1 MTYFDRFNPTWQK
14 ILFRPDKKT
23 QAAEFNEIQSL
34 INYQYT
40 QALDYLFSNYRIIKG
55 LQITLDSFTSEGYL
69 MRLSKGQV
77 FIRIENKSYF
87 IDIPE
92 TTFLALYSQRTYVG
106 INPKFTTV
114 TKFRDPLTGG
124 DLCGDLGADRLIVS
138 SEIVLNADSFP
149 IAVVQGES
157 ISNYPY
163 IFYYTDKGYSLQYSN
178 QYITSLIT
186 DYLAQR
192 IYEEAADFVAE
203 GLELSITS
211 FNTVSISAGK
221 AYVKGRLVELY
232 YPSSFNITKE
242 VTAQYSVYLTY
253 YGGLILEKAVPTS
266 KSNSIFLGL
275 IERVNSKL
283 QVLSTKAK
291 PVTNSDLKL
300 LLSRNR
306 LNQEIYLEN
315 ILSKQSIDKFTFED
329 SNLSGIIVDSFVN
342 LNNSD
347 INNIDYNTSIVPKYG
362 LLRSGLI
369 SNNINFSN
377 LTQVSSTGI
386 EINSKEGLPY
396 TITPILSENIVIEQ
410 NRATGFISLSNIASK
425 ATITVNP
432 PNGSPNKLTK
442 EYQSL
447 TELEPFN
454 SYKLEVQTPRNVI
467 ITSTLETI
475 LVTVEGYGFN
485 PNADNL
491 KIVFG
496 NVQISEFNLLKG
508 SLGTNLNSI
517 KANEDGSFKLTFNV
531 PSNLLYKQYTITVSN
546 STESASVLFRDK
558 GSELTTLDYNSSIAQ
573 TFTIQA
579 PLMLSKINLALR
591 RVPQFNNP
599 DINVALVSIVKATN
613 DLPTGEV
620 VGQGTLKLVDVSLSS
635 DGTRFSSVNFD
646 KPVLLTSTGQYAL
659 VIAPLTNGQPLEF
672 YYAEQGKIS
681 FNSTSVSN
689 LQPLTG
695 GDLITKKLVLCGP
708 SNWDRELSKDLT
720 FQLVQAVPS
729 VSNSEIVYKISNPL
743 GNIHFINRNIKT
755 ICPQATR
762 VEYFYKNVNGS
773 WLPLNPSQPIEG
785 NRNEVDI
792 KLALSGTANLFPILL
807 LNQSDFT
814 IHENKKTGTWVS
826 RTIDYRKGYRNVEVE
841 FDYYKPTGTNIN
853 VSFSSNTGETW
864 QALQLNNTS
873 VELVNGNIPLYK
885 GTWVVK
891 NLDPTTVNT
900 DINGN
905 TSKMLRTKLTLKIEF
920 SSQNAEIVP
929 YIMKLKG
936 VVY

>member
-1 MTYFDRFNPTWQK
+1 MTYFDRFDPTWQK

-34 INYQYT
+34 INYQQT
-40 QALDYLFSNYRIIKG
+40 QAFDYLFSNYRIIKG

-69 MRLSKGQV
+69 MKLSKGQV
-77 FIRIENKSYF
+77 FIRIQNKGYF
-87 IDIPE
+87 VAIPE

-106 INPKFTTV
+106 INPEFITV
-114 TKFRDPLTGG
+114 TEFRDPLIGG
-124 DLCGDLGADRLIVS
+124 ELCGDMGADRLVVS

-149 IAVVQGES
+149 IAVIQGES

-163 IFYYTDKGYSLQYSN
+163 IFYYREKGYSLQYSN

-192 IYEEAADFVAE
+192 IYEEAGNFVAE

-211 FNTVSISAGK
+211 INTVGINAGK
-221 AYVKGRLVELY
+221 AYINGRLVELY
-232 YPSSFNITKE
+232 YPSSFNIVRE

-253 YGGLILEKAVPTS
+253 YGGLILQKAAPTS
-266 KSNSIFLGL
+266 KPNSIFLGL

-283 QVLSTKAK
+283 QVLSTKAR

-300 LLSRNR
+300 LFSRNK

-315 ILSKQSIDKFTFED
+315 TLSKQSVDKFTFED
-329 SNLSGIIVDSFVN
+329 SNLLGIVVDSFVN

-347 INNIDYNTSIVPKYG
+347 INNIEYNSSIIPKYG
-362 LLRSGLI
+362 LLRSGVTFNTL
-369 SNNINFSN
+369 NFSN
-377 LTQVSSTGI
+377 LTQLSSASI
-386 EINSKEGLPY
+386 EVNSKDGLPY
-396 TITPILSENIVIEQ
+396 IATPILSENVVIQ
-410 NRATGFISLSNIASK
+410 QDRATGFVSLTDSASR
-425 ATITVNP
+425 ATITINP
-432 PNGSPNKLTK
+432 SNGSPNKLTK

-454 SYKLEVQTPRNVI
+454 SYQLEVQTPSNVI
-467 ITSTLETI
+467 ITSTLETT
-475 LVTVEGYGFN
+475 LVTLEGYGFN
-485 PNADNL
+485 SSADNL

-496 NVQISEFNLLKG
+496 NVQITEFNLLKG
-508 SLGTNLNSI
+508 VLGTSVNTI
-517 KANEDGSFKLTFNV
+517 KASEDGGFKLTFNV
-531 PSNLLYKQYTITVSN
+531 PANLLYKQYTITVSN
-546 STESASVLFRDK
+546 SNQSASVLFRDK
-558 GSELTTLDYNSSIAQ
+558 GSELTKLDNNSSIAQ

-579 PLMLSKINLALR
+579 PLMLSKVNLALR
-591 RVPQFNNP
+591 RVPQFNNLNT
-599 DINVALVSIVKATN
+599 NVALVSIVKATN

-620 VGQGTLKLVDVSLSS
+620 LGQGLLKLIDVNLSS

-646 KPVLLTSTGQYAL
+646 IPVPLTSTGQYAL

-672 YYAEQGKIS
+672 YYAEQGQRS
-681 FNSTSVSN
+681 LNSSSVSD
-689 LQPLTG
+689 LQPLIG

-708 SNWDRELSKDLT
+708 FNWNRELSKDLT

-729 VSNSEIVYKISNPL
+729 VSNSELVYKISNPL

-755 ICPQATR
+755 ICPQATK

-773 WLPLNPSQPIEG
+773 WLPLNSSQPIEG
-785 NRNEVDI
+785 NRSEVDI
-792 KLALSGTANLFPILL
+792 KLSLSGTANLFPIVL

-826 RTIDYRKGYRNVEVE
+826 RTIDYKKGYRNVEVE
-841 FDYYKPTGTNIN
+841 FDYYKPTGTSIN
-853 VSFSSNTGETW
+853 VAFSSNTGETW
-864 QALQLNNTS
+864 QAIQLDTTS
-873 VELVNGNIPLYK
+873 VGLVNGNIPLYK

-891 NLDPTTVNT
+891 NLDPTTVST

-905 TSKMLRTKLTLKIEF
+905 TSRMLRTKLTLKIEF
-920 SSQNAEIVP
+920 SSQNVEIVP

-936 VVY
+936 AVY